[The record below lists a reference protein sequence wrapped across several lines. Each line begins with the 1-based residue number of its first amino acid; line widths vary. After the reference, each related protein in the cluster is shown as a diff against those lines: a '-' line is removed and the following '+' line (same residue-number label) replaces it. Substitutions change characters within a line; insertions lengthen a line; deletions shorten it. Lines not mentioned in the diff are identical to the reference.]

1 MTTIDVSAELGGLD
15 ADQATLPH
23 FRALKSALKGRS
35 FEGFPFPELAFIL
48 RVDGEVSSFG
58 LSGPGH
64 IDFDKK
70 GQWVSVD
77 IGIPT
82 ANWVAREASEVST
95 FIAGALMA
103 SVALL
108 REQGGHRLKGTDW
121 GALEIALQAFCAAYA
136 AEFRSDA

>member
-1 MTTIDVSAELGGLD
+1 MTTIDVSAEIGGLD
-15 ADQATLPH
+15 ADQAIRPH

-35 FEGFPFPELAFIL
+35 FEGFALAELTFIL
-48 RVDGEVSSFG
+48 RVDGEVSAFG
-58 LSGPGH
+58 LSGPGN

-82 ANWVAREASEVST
+82 GNWIARGVSEIAAFV
-95 FIAGALMA
+95 AGAILA

-108 REQGGHRLKGTDW
+108 REQGGRRLEGTDW
-121 GALEIALQAFCAAYA
+121 SALETALQAFCAAYA
-136 AEFRSDA
+136 AELK